1 MSIST
6 PIPIF
11 CESCDDTQYGGSIK
25 VNKKNIYKA
34 DVTSIVTTDTLNLIG
49 FRINSSIWSSSKSF
63 DNNSNI
69 ESLEIDAYRCS
80 AYETNLV
87 NTSCKNKFILIAPGE
102 NVVPESLT
110 NDIFWGKL
118 SHPHLFP
125 IQKNGFQIKREVP
138 LSTSDILINVS

>member
-1 MSIST
+1 M
-6 PIPIF
+6 
-11 CESCDDTQYGGSIK
+11 
-25 VNKKNIYKA
+25 YKA
-34 DVTSIVTTDTLNLIG
+34 EVISIVTTDTLNLID
-49 FRINSSIWSSSKSF
+49 FRINSSICSNYESF

-69 ESLEIDAYRCS
+69 ECLEIDAYRCS

-87 NTSCKNKFILIAPGE
+87 NTSCENEFTLIAPGE

-125 IQKNGFQIKREVP
+125 IQKNGFQIKRKGP
-138 LSTSDILINVS
+138 LSTSIF